1 VSKNLKFEALS
12 KRKIMSSILIK
23 NIKQLVGIATAE
35 ELKSA
40 FYGARLSKLETIENA
55 YLWLV
60 DGKIKSFGTMQDELA
75 LKLDLPNS
83 TLILDASGR
92 IVLPG
97 YVDSHTHLVF
107 AATREKE
114 FCDRINGLSY
124 EEIAARGG
132 GILNSARKMK
142 LASEEQLLEA
152 AWIRLQEVI
161 KQGTTAIE
169 IKSGYGLDV
178 ENELK
183 MLRVIR
189 RLKEISPIS
198 IKTTLLAGHAYPM
211 EYRENHEGFLKI
223 VEEELIPNVARE
235 GLAEYID
242 VFCEKG
248 FFSVEETARIMDAG
262 AKFGMKSKIHANQLH
277 HSGGIEIG
285 VAKGAISVDHCEC
298 VGEAEISALKG
309 SATLPTLL
317 PGAAFFLGI
326 GYQPGRKMIDA
337 GLPIVLASDYNP
349 GSCPSGNM
357 NFVMSLACTQMKL
370 TPAEALHAS
379 TINGAHALELGQ
391 QMGAICEG
399 YAANVLITEPM
410 EDYSVIPYSFGTN
423 RIEKVIVNGKL
434 L

>member
-1 VSKNLKFEALS
+1 
-12 KRKIMSSILIK
+12 MSSILIK
-23 NIKQLVGIATAE
+23 NIKQLVGIAVQS
-35 ELKSA
+35 ELVQA
-40 FYGARLSKLETIENA
+40 FHGARISKMNCIEDAYLLIGGGQIVAFGKMEDSIESKLGVHSTT
-55 YLWLV
+55 LV
-60 DGKIKSFGTMQDELA
+60 
-75 LKLDLPNS
+75 
-83 TLILDASGR
+83 LDAAGR
-92 IVLPG
+92 VVLPG

-107 AATREKE
+107 AATRENE
-114 FCDRINGLSY
+114 FCDRIKGMSY

-132 GILNSARKMK
+132 GILNSAKKM
-142 LASEEQLLEA
+142 ANATEEELVES
-152 AWIRLQEVI
+152 AWVRLQNVI
-161 KQGTTAIE
+161 TQGTTAIE
-169 IKSGYGLDV
+169 IKSGYGLDI

-189 RLKEISPIS
+189 RLKEISPIT
-198 IKTTLLAGHAYPM
+198 IKSTLLAGHAYPI
-211 EYRENHEGFLKI
+211 EFRENHEGFLKM
-223 VEEELIPNVARE
+223 VEEQLIPEVASE

-262 AKFGMKSKIHANQLH
+262 AKYGLKSKIHANQLH

-285 VAKGAISVDHCEC
+285 VKKGAISVDHCEC
-298 VGEAEISALKG
+298 VGDSEIAALKG
-309 SATLPTLL
+309 SSTLPTLL

-370 TPAEALHAS
+370 TPAEALNAS

-399 YAANVLITEPM
+399 YAANILITEPM
-410 EDYSVIPYSFGTN
+410 EDYSVIPYSFGSN

-434 L
+434 I

>member
-1 VSKNLKFEALS
+1 
-12 KRKIMSSILIK
+12 MTSILIK
-23 NIKQLVGIATAE
+23 NIHQIAGILSAKKA
-35 ELKSA
+35 LKPLAGEDLSECTHLNNA
-40 FYGARLSKLETIENA
+40 FLLIEN
-55 YLWLV
+55 
-60 DGKIKSFGTMQDELA
+60 DRIKSFGEMSNLSGIQSQI
-75 LKLDLPNS
+75 PN
-83 TLILDASGR
+83 TCLEINASGR
-92 IVLPG
+92 IVVPG

-132 GILNSARKMK
+132 GILNSARRMK
-142 LASEEQLLEA
+142 EATEKQLLES
-152 AWIRLQEVI
+152 AWTRLQEVI

-178 ENELK
+178 ANELK

-198 IKTTLLAGHAYPM
+198 IKSTLLAGHAYPL
-211 EYRENHEGFLKI
+211 EYRENHEGFIKI
-223 VEEELIPNVARE
+223 VEDELVPNVAKE
-235 GLAEYID
+235 GLADYID

-248 FFSVEETARIMDAG
+248 FFSVEETARIMDVG
-262 AKFGMKSKIHANQLH
+262 AKYGLKSKIHANQLH

-298 VGEAEISALKG
+298 VGDAEIAALQG
-309 SATLPTLL
+309 SSTLATLL

-337 GLPIVLASDYNP
+337 GLAIVLASDYNP

-357 NFVMSLACTQMKL
+357 NLVMSLACTQMKL

-379 TINGAHALELGQ
+379 TINGAHALEIGHE
-391 QMGAICEG
+391 MGAICEG
-399 YAANVLITEPM
+399 YKANVLITEPM

-423 RIEKVIVNGKL
+423 RIERVIVNGKL
-434 L
+434 I

>member
-1 VSKNLKFEALS
+1 
-12 KRKIMSSILIK
+12 MSSILIK
-23 NIKQLVGIATAE
+23 NIKQLVGIATE
-35 ELKSA
+35 SELKQA
-40 FYGARLSKLETIENA
+40 FYGARISKVECIENA
-55 YLWLV
+55 YLWMEN
-60 DGKIKSFGTMQDELA
+60 GKIISFGEMKDSIEASLGIKDT
-75 LKLDLPNS
+75 
-83 TLILDASGR
+83 TLILDATGR
-92 IVLPG
+92 VVLPG

-114 FCDRINGLSY
+114 FCDRIHGLSY

-132 GILNSARKMK
+132 GILNSAKKM
-142 LASEEQLLEA
+142 ANATEEELIES
-152 AWIRLQEVI
+152 AWIRLQTVI

-189 RLKEISPIS
+189 RLKEISPIT
-198 IKTTLLAGHAYPM
+198 IKSTLLAGHAYPLAF
-211 EYRENHEGFLKI
+211 RDNHEGFLRLI
-223 VEEELIPNVARE
+223 EEELLPKVAAE

-262 AKFGMKSKIHANQLH
+262 AKYGLKSKIHANQLY
-277 HSGGIEIG
+277 HSGGVEIG
-285 VAKGAISVDHCEC
+285 VQKGAISVDHCEC
-298 VGEAEISALKG
+298 VGDNEIAALTG
-309 SATLPTLL
+309 SSTLPTLL

-326 GYQPGRKMIDA
+326 SYQPGRKMIDA

-370 TPAEALHAS
+370 TPAEALNGA
-379 TINGAHALELGQ
+379 TINGAHALELGHK
-391 QMGAICEG
+391 MGVICEG
-399 YAANVLITEPM
+399 YSANVLITEPM
-410 EDYSVIPYSFGTN
+410 EDYNVISYSFGTN